1 MTFLSWMADTIDL
14 SASPV
19 LWECGTFGNIEWRS
33 LNVCI
38 NRCFLLTNKETINY
52 RYTLTVEAY
61 LY

>member
-1 MTFLSWMADTIDL
+1 MTFLSWMADTITL
-14 SASPV
+14 SAYPV

-38 NRCFLLTNKETINY
+38 NRCFLLTNKETINHA
-52 RYTLTVEAY
+52 LTVEAY